1 MYTFNESDWKLFRQR
16 IAVWQENHMERLCR
30 EYIELLS
37 GDRKAS
43 EKWWDLEKR
52 VKEDKRSRGVIADM
66 ARSRMPQHIAALLI
80 EGVITEDDLDG
91 FSDELRAWAAAA
103 ARVPGGFDR
112 I

>member
-16 IAVWQENHMERLCR
+16 IVIWQTNHMERLCR

-37 GDRKAS
+37 GDREAA

-52 VKEDKRSRGVIADM
+52 IKEDKRSRGVIADM
-66 ARSRMPQHIAALLI
+66 SRSRMAQNIAALLI

-91 FSDELRAWAAAA
+91 FSDDLRAWTVKA
-103 ARVPGGFDR
+103 ARA
-112 I
+112 IMEE

>member
-1 MYTFNESDWKLFRQR
+1 MAGKSYGTPVPGVYRT
-16 IAVWQENHMERLCR
+16 AVWRPE
-30 EYIELLS
+30 
-37 GDRKAS
+37 GS

-91 FSDELRAWAAAA
+91 FSDDLRAWAAAA
-103 ARVPGGFDR
+103 ARDPGGSDR